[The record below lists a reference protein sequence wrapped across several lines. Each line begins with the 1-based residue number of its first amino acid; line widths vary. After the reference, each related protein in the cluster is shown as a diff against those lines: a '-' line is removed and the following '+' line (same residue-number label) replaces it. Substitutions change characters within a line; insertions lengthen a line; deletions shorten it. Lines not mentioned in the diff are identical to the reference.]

1 MAPLRRRLLEDM
13 CIRNL
18 ADNTQSAYLQQ
29 IIAYSKHFHRSPEE
43 LGPEEVRAYQVYLT
57 PTRMLAPSSVS
68 VATGALRFLYKVTLK
83 RDWAVDE
90 ILS

>member
-1 MAPLRRRLLEDM
+1 MTPLRRRLLEDM
-13 CIRNL
+13 GIRNL
-18 ADNTQSAYLQQ
+18 ADNTQSAYLQH

-43 LGPEEVRAYQVYLT
+43 LGAEEVRAYQVYLT
-57 PTRMLAPSSVS
+57 QTRMLAPSSVS

-90 ILS
+90 ILT